1 MSSGI
6 YVIREQDDLLEM
18 EEQACESEDNLQALL
33 ATHPNIIPGGQIDG
47 ANPRRW
53 LLICREAGIPGSEDG
68 GGRWSVDHLL
78 VDQDAVPTLVEV
90 KRSQDTRIRREVVGQ
105 MLEYAANASTYWT
118 LDSLRAQFSATCQRG
133 GRDAGQVLSEF
144 LEESVDAESFWEQV
158 AGNLRAGRLRLVF
171 VADSIPTEL
180 QAIVEFL
187 NNQMQ
192 QTDVIAVEVKRYGA
206 AGMSTLVSRV
216 LGQTAA
222 KKAKTEGRQWDEASF
237 FAELERRN
245 GPDEVRVA
253 RRLLDWGRD
262 KMTGIWWG
270 KGQKDGSMIPV
281 LDVDGTTHWLVAVW
295 TYARAELQFQH
306 MATKPPFDDLS
317 LRQELLRRLNKIP
330 GVSIPEAKLDKRPS
344 IPLAVLAEEEHLSR
358 FLGTLDW
365 CIEQIRSTQTS

>member
-1 MSSGI
+1 MSTGI
-6 YVIREQDDLLEM
+6 YVIQGQGDLLEM
-18 EEQACESEDNLQALL
+18 EEQVYESEDVLQTLL

-68 GGRWSVDHLL
+68 GGRWSLDHLL

-105 MLEYAANASTYWT
+105 MLEYAANASTYWSLST
-118 LDSLRAQFSATCQRG
+118 LLAQFANTCRQNAQ
-133 GRDAGQVLSEF
+133 DPEEALSEF
-144 LEESVDAESFWEQV
+144 LEDNIDAESFWEQV
-158 AGNLRAGRLRLVF
+158 IANLRAGRLRLVF
-171 VADSIPTEL
+171 VADVIPTEL

-192 QTDVIAVEVKRYGA
+192 QTEVIAVEVKRYGA
-206 AGMSTLVSRV
+206 AGTSTLVSRV

-237 FAELERRN
+237 FAEVERRN

-262 KMTGIWWG
+262 KMTRIWWG

-281 LDVDGTTHWLVAVW
+281 LEVDGASHWLVAVW

-317 LRQELLRRLNKIP
+317 LRQELLARLNEIP
-330 GVSIPEAKLDKRPS
+330 GVSIPETKLDKRPS
-344 IPLAVLAEEEHLSR
+344 IPLAVLAKEEHLSR
-358 FLGTLDW
+358 FLGALDW
-365 CIEQIRSTQTS
+365 CVEQIRNA

>member
-6 YVIREQDDLLEM
+6 YVIQGQDDLLEM
-18 EEQACESEDNLQALL
+18 EEQAYESEDVLQALL

-53 LLICREAGIPGSEDG
+53 LLICREAGIPGSEDSA
-68 GGRWSVDHLL
+68 GRWSVDHLL
-78 VDQDAVPTLVEV
+78 VDQDAIPTLVEV

-118 LDSLRAQFSATCQRG
+118 LDLLRAQFSATCQKS
-133 GRDAGQVLSEF
+133 GRDAAQVLSEF

-158 AGNLRAGRLRLVF
+158 AANLRAGRLRLVF

-192 QTDVIAVEVKRYGA
+192 QTEVIAVEVKRYGA
-206 AGMSTLVSRV
+206 RGTSTLVSRV

-222 KKAKTEGRQWDEASF
+222 KKARTEGRQWDEASF

-245 GPDEVRVA
+245 GPEEVRVA
-253 RRLLDWGRD
+253 RRLLEWGRQR
-262 KMTGIWWG
+262 MSRIWWG

-281 LDVDGTTHWLVAVW
+281 LDVDGTPHWLVAVW
-295 TYARAELQFQH
+295 TYARAEMQFQH
-306 MATKPPFDDLS
+306 MAAKPPFDDLA
-317 LRQELLRRLNKIP
+317 LRRDLLARLNRIP
-330 GVSIPEAKLDKRPS
+330 GVSLPEAKIDARPS
-344 IPLAVLAEEEHLSR
+344 IPLAALADEEHLSE
-358 FLGTLDW
+358 FLSALDW
-365 CIEQIRSTQTS
+365 CVEQIRSTQAS